1 MSKIIFIHLLNDF
14 SGSPKVLSQIVKSYK
29 NKTDDVEIFTS
40 KDEGF
45 LSNIVKKH
53 HNFFYKRSENKFLTL
68 FSYVSSQVD
77 LFFKILK
84 YKNQDVKIYIN
95 TLLPFGAALA
105 GYITKKEVIYHIHET
120 SIRPNILKKFLRYI
134 VSITALK
141 IIFVSNDLEQKE
153 KFENKKSFVIHNALE
168 NSFLKI
174 ASKYT
179 YSHKHNNKFVVMMIC
194 SLKDYKGIPEFLK
207 IAKKLELHE
216 HISFRLILNSE
227 QNEID
232 DYFKNKK
239 FKNIEIFS
247 KQKDLEKFYSSS
259 SLVLNLSRIDDCIET
274 FGLTIVEA
282 MAYGVPVIVPPVG
295 GPIEIVE
302 EDKEGFLIS
311 SYDVDKV
318 AKKIEELAND
328 EKLCMNLSSNAR
340 KKALDFSEDIFLENI
355 SKVIVA

>member
-1 MSKIIFIHLLNDF
+1 LKIIFIHLLNDF
-14 SGSPKVLSQIVKSYK
+14 SGSPKVLSQIVKNYK
-29 NKTDDVEIFTS
+29 NKNHDVELFTS

-45 LSNIVKKH
+45 LSNIVDKH
-53 HNFFYKRSENKFLTL
+53 HNFFYKRFENKFLTL
-68 FSYVSSQVD
+68 FSYTLSQFH
-77 LFFKILK
+77 LFFKILFSK
-84 YKNQDVKIYIN
+84 SDIVYIN
-95 TLLPFGAALA
+95 TLLPFGAALGA
-105 GYITKKEVIYHIHET
+105 KISGKEVIYHIHET

-134 VSITALK
+134 VSNTASK

-179 YSHKHNNKFVVMMIC
+179 YSHKHENKFIVMMIC

-207 IAKKLELHE
+207 IAKKLESHE

-232 DYFKNKK
+232 KYFQNQK
-239 FKNIEIFS
+239 FENIEIFS
-247 KQKDLEKFYSSS
+247 KQKDLEKFYSTS
-259 SLVLNLSRIDDCIET
+259 SLVLNLSRVDQWVET

-282 MAYGVPVIVPPVG
+282 LAFGIPVIVPPIG

>member
-1 MSKIIFIHLLNDF
+1 MKIIFIHLLNDF
-14 SGSPKVLSQIVKSYK
+14 SGSPKVLSQIVKNYK
-29 NKTDDVEIFTS
+29 NKNHDVELFTS

-45 LSNIVKKH
+45 LSNIVDKH
-53 HNFFYKRSENKFLTL
+53 HNFFYKRFENKFLTL
-68 FSYVSSQVD
+68 FSYTLSQFH
-77 LFFKILK
+77 LFFKILFSK
-84 YKNQDVKIYIN
+84 SDIVYIN
-95 TLLPFGAALA
+95 TLLPFGAALGA
-105 GYITKKEVIYHIHET
+105 KISGKEVIYHIHET

-134 VSITALK
+134 VSNTASK

-179 YSHKHNNKFVVMMIC
+179 YSHKHENKFIVMMIC

-207 IAKKLELHE
+207 IAKKLESHE

>member
-1 MSKIIFIHLLNDF
+1 MLKIVFVHLLNDY
-14 SGSPKVLSQIVKSYK
+14 SGSPKVLSQIIKKYS
-29 NKTDDVEIFTS
+29 NKDIELFTS

-45 LSNIVKKH
+45 LSNLTSLHKH
-53 HNFFYKRSENKFLTL
+53 FFYKRFENKFLTL
-68 FSYVSSQVD
+68 FSYVLAQIH
-77 LFFKILK
+77 LFYKILFSK
-84 YKNQDVKIYIN
+84 SDIVYIN
-95 TLLPFGAALA
+95 TLLPFGAALGA
-105 GYITKKEVIYHIHET
+105 KISGKKVIYHIHET
-120 SIRPNILKKFLRYI
+120 YIKPMLLKKFLRWM
-134 VSITALK
+134 VNKTASK
-141 IIFVSNDLEQKE
+141 VIFVSNDLAKRE
-153 KFENKKSFVIHNALE
+153 KFNNIETHIIHNSLE
-168 NSFLKI
+168 NSFLQV
-174 ASKYT
+174 ASKYE
-179 YSHKHNNKFVVMMIC
+179 YKYLQDNMFIVMMIC
-194 SLKDYKGIPEFLK
+194 SLKEYKGIPEFLK
-207 IAKKLELHE
+207 IAEHLELHE

-232 DYFKNKK
+232 DYFENKK

>member
-1 MSKIIFIHLLNDF
+1 MKIIFIHLLNDF
-14 SGSPKVLSQIVKSYK
+14 SGSPKVLSQIVKNYK
-29 NKTDDVEIFTS
+29 NKNHDVELFTS

-45 LSNIVKKH
+45 LSNIVDKH
-53 HNFFYKRSENKFLTL
+53 HNFFYKRFENKFLTL
-68 FSYVSSQVD
+68 FSYTLSQFH
-77 LFFKILK
+77 LFFKILFSK
-84 YKNQDVKIYIN
+84 SDIVYIN
-95 TLLPFGAALA
+95 TLLPFGAALGA
-105 GYITKKEVIYHIHET
+105 KISGKEVIYHIHET

-134 VSITALK
+134 VSNTASK

-179 YSHKHNNKFVVMMIC
+179 YSHKHENKFIVMMIC

-207 IAKKLELHE
+207 IAKKLESHE

-232 DYFKNKK
+232 KYFQNQK
-239 FKNIEIFS
+239 FENIEIFS
-247 KQKDLEKFYSSS
+247 KQKDLEKFYSTS
-259 SLVLNLSRIDDCIET
+259 SLVLNLSRVDQWVET

>member
-1 MSKIIFIHLLNDF
+1 MSKKIVFIHLLNDF
-14 SGSPKVLSQIVKSYK
+14 SGSPKVLSQIVRKYSKEDIELY
-29 NKTDDVEIFTS
+29 TS

-45 LSNIVKKH
+45 LSNLTSNHKH
-53 HNFFYKRSENKFLTL
+53 FFYKRFNNKFLTL
-68 FSYVSSQVD
+68 FSYILSQAH
-77 LFFKILK
+77 LFLKILK
-84 YKNQDVKIYIN
+84 YKKEDTIYIN
-95 TLLPFGAALA
+95 TLLPFGAALGA
-105 GYITKKEVIYHIHET
+105 KIKGCEVIYHIHET

-134 VSITALK
+134 VSITASK
-141 IIFVSNDLEQKE
+141 IIFVSNDLEKKE

-179 YSHKHNNKFVVMMIC
+179 YSHKHNKKFVVMMIC

-207 IAKKLELHE
+207 IAKQLESNN

-232 DYFKNKK
+232 KYFQNQK
-239 FKNIEIFS
+239 FENIEIFS
-247 KQKDLEKFYSSS
+247 KQKDLEKFYSTS
-259 SLVLNLSRIDDCIET
+259 SLVLNLSRVDQWVET

-282 MAYGVPVIVPPVG
+282 LAFGIPVIVPPIG

>member
-1 MSKIIFIHLLNDF
+1 MKIIFIHLLNDF

-45 LSNIVKKH
+45 LSNIVEKH
-53 HNFFYKRSENKFLTL
+53 HNFFYKRFENKFLTL
-68 FSYVSSQVD
+68 FSYVSSQID

-84 YKNQDVKIYIN
+84 YKNKDVKIYIN

-134 VSITALK
+134 VSITASK

-179 YSHKHNNKFVVMMIC
+179 YNHMHDDKFVVMMIC

-207 IAKKLELHE
+207 IAKQLESNN

-232 DYFKNKK
+232 KYFQNQK

-259 SLVLNLSRIDDCIET
+259 SLVLNLSRVDQWVET

-282 MAYGVPVIVPPVG
+282 LAFGIPVIVPPVG

-302 EDKEGFLIS
+302 DGIEGFLIS
-311 SYDVDKV
+311 SYEIDKL
-318 AKKIEELAND
+318 AKKIEELSND
-328 EKLCMNLSSNAR
+328 EMTCINLSKNA
-340 KKALDFSEDIFLENI
+340 KEKALIFSEDLFLEKI
-355 SKVIVA
+355 QKVVDA

>member
-1 MSKIIFIHLLNDF
+1 LKIIFIHLLNDF
-14 SGSPKVLSQIVKSYK
+14 SGSPKVLSQIVKNYK
-29 NKTDDVEIFTS
+29 NKNHDVELFTS

-45 LSNIVKKH
+45 LSNIVDKH
-53 HNFFYKRSENKFLTL
+53 HNFFYKRFENKFLTL
-68 FSYVSSQVD
+68 FSYTLSQFH
-77 LFFKILK
+77 LFFKILFSK
-84 YKNQDVKIYIN
+84 SDIVYIN
-95 TLLPFGAALA
+95 TLLPFGAALGA
-105 GYITKKEVIYHIHET
+105 KISGKEVIYHIHET

-134 VSITALK
+134 VSNTASK

-179 YSHKHNNKFVVMMIC
+179 YSHKHENKFIVMMIC

>member
-1 MSKIIFIHLLNDF
+1 MINKKIAFVHLLNDY
-14 SGSPKVLSQIVKSYK
+14 SGSPKVLSQIVKKYSK
-29 NKTDDVEIFTS
+29 NDIELFTS

-45 LSNIVKKH
+45 LSNIVEKH
-53 HNFFYKRSENKFLTL
+53 HNFFYKRFENKFLTL
-68 FSYVSSQVD
+68 FSYVSSQID

-134 VSITALK
+134 VSITASK
-141 IIFVSNDLEQKE
+141 IIFVSNDLEKKE

-179 YSHKHNNKFVVMMIC
+179 YSHKHENKFVVMMIC

>member
-1 MSKIIFIHLLNDF
+1 LKIIFIHLLNDF
-14 SGSPKVLSQIVKSYK
+14 SGSPKVLSQIVKNYK
-29 NKTDDVEIFTS
+29 NKNHDVELFTS

-45 LSNIVKKH
+45 LSNIVDKH
-53 HNFFYKRSENKFLTL
+53 HNFFYKRFENKFLTL
-68 FSYVSSQVD
+68 FSYTLSQFH
-77 LFFKILK
+77 LFFKILFSK
-84 YKNQDVKIYIN
+84 SDIVYIN
-95 TLLPFGAALA
+95 TLLPFGAALGA
-105 GYITKKEVIYHIHET
+105 KISGKEVIYHIHET

-134 VSITALK
+134 VSNTASK

-179 YSHKHNNKFVVMMIC
+179 YSHKHENKFIVMMIC

-207 IAKKLELHE
+207 IAKKLESHE

>member
-1 MSKIIFIHLLNDF
+1 MKIIFIHLLNDF
-14 SGSPKVLSQIVKSYK
+14 SGSPKVLSQIVKNYK
-29 NKTDDVEIFTS
+29 NKNHDVELFTS

-45 LSNIVKKH
+45 LSNIVDKH
-53 HNFFYKRSENKFLTL
+53 HNFFYKRFENKFLTL
-68 FSYVSSQVD
+68 FSYTLSQFH
-77 LFFKILK
+77 LFFKILFSK
-84 YKNQDVKIYIN
+84 SDIVYIN
-95 TLLPFGAALA
+95 TLLPFGAALGA
-105 GYITKKEVIYHIHET
+105 KISGKEVIYHIHET

-134 VSITALK
+134 VSNTASK
-141 IIFVSNDLEQKE
+141 IIFVSNDLAQKE

-179 YSHKHNNKFVVMMIC
+179 YSHKHENKFIVMMIC

>member
-1 MSKIIFIHLLNDF
+1 MKIIFIHLLNDF

-45 LSNIVKKH
+45 LSNIVDKH
-53 HNFFYKRSENKFLTL
+53 HNFFYKRFENKFLTL
-68 FSYVSSQVD
+68 FSYTLSQFH
-77 LFFKILK
+77 LFFKILFSK
-84 YKNQDVKIYIN
+84 SDIVYIN
-95 TLLPFGAALA
+95 TLLPFGAALGA
-105 GYITKKEVIYHIHET
+105 KISGKEVIYHIHET

-134 VSITALK
+134 VRNTASK

-179 YSHKHNNKFVVMMIC
+179 YSHKHENKFVVMMIC

>member
-1 MSKIIFIHLLNDF
+1 M
-14 SGSPKVLSQIVKSYK
+14 
-29 NKTDDVEIFTS
+29 
-40 KDEGF
+40 
-45 LSNIVKKH
+45 
-53 HNFFYKRSENKFLTL
+53 
-68 FSYVSSQVD
+68 
-77 LFFKILK
+77 
-84 YKNQDVKIYIN
+84 
-95 TLLPFGAALA
+95 
-105 GYITKKEVIYHIHET
+105 
-120 SIRPNILKKFLRYI
+120 
-134 VSITALK
+134 
-141 IIFVSNDLEQKE
+141 
-153 KFENKKSFVIHNALE
+153 
-168 NSFLKI
+168 
-174 ASKYT
+174 
-179 YSHKHNNKFVVMMIC
+179 
-194 SLKDYKGIPEFLK
+194 
-207 IAKKLELHE
+207 
-216 HISFRLILNSE
+216 ILNSE
-227 QNEID
+227 QNEIV
-232 DYFKNKK
+232 DYIKNKK
-239 FKNIEIFS
+239 FKNIEIFP

>member
-1 MSKIIFIHLLNDF
+1 MKDSD
-14 SGSPKVLSQIVKSYK
+14 Y
-29 NKTDDVEIFTS
+29 DVELFTS

-53 HNFFYKRSENKFLTL
+53 HNFFYKRFENKFLTL
-68 FSYVSSQVD
+68 FSYITSQVD
-77 LFFKILK
+77 VFFKILR

-134 VSITALK
+134 VNKTASK
-141 IIFVSNDLEQKE
+141 IIFVSNDLAQKE
-153 KFENKKSFVIHNALE
+153 QFKNKESFVIHNALE
-168 NSFLKI
+168 NSFLKT
-174 ASKYT
+174 ASKYS
-179 YSHKHNNKFVVMMIC
+179 YNHKYDDKFVVMMIC

-207 IAKKLELHE
+207 IAKQLESYE
-216 HISFRLILNSE
+216 DISFRLILNSE

-232 DYFKNKK
+232 DYFENKK
-239 FKNIEIFS
+239 FKNIQILS
-247 KQKDLEKFYSSS
+247 KQKDLEKYYSSS
-259 SLVLNLSRIDDCIET
+259 SLVLNLSRVDQWVET

-311 SYDVDKV
+311 SYEIEKVSNKILDLSNDEDKCIQLSQNTKQKINNFKEEV
-318 AKKIEELAND
+318 FLRRIEE
-328 EKLCMNLSSNAR
+328 
-340 KKALDFSEDIFLENI
+340 
-355 SKVIVA
+355 VINE

>member
-1 MSKIIFIHLLNDF
+1 LKIIFIHLLNDF
-14 SGSPKVLSQIVKSYK
+14 SGSAKVLSQIVKSYK
-29 NKTDDVEIFTS
+29 NKNHDVELFTS

-45 LSNIVKKH
+45 LSNIVDKH
-53 HNFFYKRSENKFLTL
+53 HNFFYKRFENKFLTL
-68 FSYVSSQVD
+68 FSYTLSQFH
-77 LFFKILK
+77 LFFKILFSK
-84 YKNQDVKIYIN
+84 SDIVYIN
-95 TLLPFGAALA
+95 TLLPFGAALGA
-105 GYITKKEVIYHIHET
+105 KISGKEVIYHIHET

-134 VSITALK
+134 VSNTASK

-179 YSHKHNNKFVVMMIC
+179 YSHKHENKFIVMMIC

-207 IAKKLELHE
+207 IAKKLESHE

-232 DYFKNKK
+232 KYFQNQK
-239 FKNIEIFS
+239 FENIEIFS
-247 KQKDLEKFYSSS
+247 KQKDLEKFYSTS
-259 SLVLNLSRIDDCIET
+259 SLVLNLSRVDQWVET

-282 MAYGVPVIVPPVG
+282 LAFGIPVIVPPIG

-302 EDKEGFLIS
+302 EGLEGFLIS
-311 SYDVDKV
+311 SYEIDKV

-340 KKALDFSEDIFLENI
+340 KKALNFSEDIFLENI

>member
-1 MSKIIFIHLLNDF
+1 MKIIFIHLLNDF
-14 SGSPKVLSQIVKSYK
+14 SGSPKVLSQIVKNYK
-29 NKTDDVEIFTS
+29 NKNHDVELFTS

-45 LSNIVKKH
+45 LSNIVDKH
-53 HNFFYKRSENKFLTL
+53 HNFFYKRFENKFLTL
-68 FSYVSSQVD
+68 FSYTLSQFH
-77 LFFKILK
+77 LFFKILFSK
-84 YKNQDVKIYIN
+84 SDIVYIN
-95 TLLPFGAALA
+95 TLLPFGAALGA
-105 GYITKKEVIYHIHET
+105 KISGKEVIYHIHET

-134 VSITALK
+134 VSNTASK

-179 YSHKHNNKFVVMMIC
+179 YSHKHENKFIVMMIC

-207 IAKKLELHE
+207 IAKKLESHE

-340 KKALDFSEDIFLENI
+340 KKSFGF
-355 SKVIVA
+355 

>member
-1 MSKIIFIHLLNDF
+1 MKIIFIHLLNDF
-14 SGSPKVLSQIVKSYK
+14 SGSPKVLSQIVKNYK
-29 NKTDDVEIFTS
+29 NKNHDVELFTS

-45 LSNIVKKH
+45 LSNIVDKH
-53 HNFFYKRSENKFLTL
+53 HNFFYKRFENKFLTL
-68 FSYVSSQVD
+68 FSYTLSQFH
-77 LFFKILK
+77 LFFKILFSK
-84 YKNQDVKIYIN
+84 SDIVYIN
-95 TLLPFGAALA
+95 TLLPFGAALGA
-105 GYITKKEVIYHIHET
+105 KISGKEVIYHIHET

-134 VSITALK
+134 VSNTASK

-179 YSHKHNNKFVVMMIC
+179 YSHKHENKFIVMMIC